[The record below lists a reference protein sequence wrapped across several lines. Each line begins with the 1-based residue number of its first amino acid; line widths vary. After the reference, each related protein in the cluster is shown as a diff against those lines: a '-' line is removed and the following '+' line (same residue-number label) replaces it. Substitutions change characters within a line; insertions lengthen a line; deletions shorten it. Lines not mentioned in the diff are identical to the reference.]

1 MGRVQGYQ
9 VSESYYLSSIKRGRY
24 EGEGKE
30 KEEEVLLDQCFYPI
44 LLIIVVIIAII
55 IAIIL

>member
-24 EGEGKE
+24 EEGRREKGEGRG
-30 KEEEVLLDQCFYPI
+30 
-44 LLIIVVIIAII
+44 IA
-55 IAIIL
+55 